1 MFKTEGE
8 YVFDSFG
15 AEHFHVY
22 FNELVNRYGSVT
34 VADLFENPLLLG
46 IDDPYIVRNAKDHE
60 KFTGILYFRVGW
72 DRPIQT
78 TKMFKIR
85 ESKRGGVF
93 EYVLTLPDYKEL
105 E

>member
-1 MFKTEGE
+1 MFKTKGE

-15 AEHFHVY
+15 AEHFHAY
-22 FNELVNRYGSVT
+22 FNDLINRYGSLSV
-34 VADLFENPLLLG
+34 VDLFENPLLLG
-46 IDDPYIVRNAKDHE
+46 LDDPYLVRNEKDHE
-60 KFTGILYFRVGW
+60 EYTKMIYFKVGW
-72 DRPIQT
+72 DRSIPT

-85 ESKRGGVF
+85 KSKRGGIF